1 MARNTQ
7 VAADHNAPPITRIL
21 AEYVAGHAS
30 RGWSDAVDHE
40 AHRTFLN
47 WLGCAV
53 GAAKHEAL
61 EAALAAVQVLQPAPQ
76 ATVLGRAEKVDIAN
90 AALLNGI
97 TSHTFDFD
105 DTHLKTIIHPAGPV
119 ASAVLALAEHTG
131 ASGRAV
137 LDALVLGIDVAC
149 RLGNTVY
156 PEHYD
161 RGWHITGTTGMFGAA
176 AGCARLLRLDAD
188 RTAMALGIAASQ
200 PVGLREQFGT
210 MTKPFH
216 PGGAARAGLM
226 SALMAQHGYTAS
238 PRAIEAPRGWAQ
250 VVSTKYAWN
259 EVTDELGE
267 RFEISF
273 NSYKPF
279 ACGIVIHPSIDA
291 CVQLRERGIAAEQIE
306 RIELKVHSLVLE
318 LTGKKEPA
326 DGLSAKFSVYH
337 GCAAGLGTGRHRQA
351 ARRHQLRQSDPRRPR
366 RDGQPR
372 GVSVDLAREAGRR
385 LGLPVELVTFN
396 SAGNT
401 VEAIKARQV
410 DLAFVAIDPVRAAD
424 MDYTA
429 PYVIIEGAYLVR
441 NASPLQRNEEVDRA
455 GTRIAVGRG
464 SAYDLYLTREIKAA
478 TLVRTPTS
486 PRVDDLPG
494 AEPRRRRRREAA
506 AGNGRAS
513 ASAACACCRA
523 ASW

>member
-7 VAADHNAPPITRIL
+7 VAADHNAPPITQIL
-21 AEYVAGHAS
+21 ARFVAGHPS

-53 GAAKHEAL
+53 GAARHEAAD
-61 EAALAAVQVLQPAPQ
+61 AALAAVNMLQPAPQ
-76 ATVLGRAEKVDIAN
+76 ATVLGRGERVDMAS
-90 AALLNGI
+90 AALVNGI

-119 ASAVLALAEHTG
+119 ASALLALAEHQG
-131 ASGRAV
+131 ASGRALV
-137 LDALVLGIDVAC
+137 DALVIGIDVAC

-161 RGWHITGTTGMFGAA
+161 RGWHITGTTGMLGAA
-176 AGCARLLRLDAD
+176 AGCARLLGLDVQQ
-188 RTAMALGIAASQ
+188 TAMALGIAASQ

-216 PGGAARAGLM
+216 PGAAARAGLM
-226 SALMAQHGYTAS
+226 SALLARHGFTSS
-238 PRAIEAPRGWAQ
+238 PKAIEAPRGFAQ
-250 VVSTKYAWN
+250 VVSTKCAWN

-291 CVQLRERGIAAEQIE
+291 CVQLREQGVRAEDVE

-326 DGLSAKFSVYH
+326 DGLQGKFSVYH
-337 GCAAGLGTGRHRQA
+337 GCAAGLVFGHAAEEEFSDAVVTRPDMVELRRKVVATVDDRIDEASADVTAVLRDGRRVHVFVEHAIGSLQRPMSDA
-351 ARRHQLRQSDPRRPR
+351 ALEAKFHGLSDPVLGAAKTKQLIAACWQVGGAA
-366 RDGQPR
+366 DLKALAA
-372 GVSVDLAREAGRR
+372 LAR
-385 LGLPVELVTFN
+385 P
-396 SAGNT
+396 
-401 VEAIKARQV
+401 
-410 DLAFVAIDPVRAAD
+410 
-424 MDYTA
+424 
-429 PYVIIEGAYLVR
+429 
-441 NASPLQRNEEVDRA
+441 
-455 GTRIAVGRG
+455 
-464 SAYDLYLTREIKAA
+464 
-478 TLVRTPTS
+478 
-486 PRVDDLPG
+486 
-494 AEPRRRRRREAA
+494 
-506 AGNGRAS
+506 
-513 ASAACACCRA
+513 
-523 ASW
+523 